1 MARVY
6 DSPKEMHLARAKQ
19 RDIKGRYYWSL
30 AVNGEP
36 KCYAIA
42 KQYFKEA
49 EELRKKAEMAADSW
63 PKKGKKK
70 EELTNEE

>member
-30 AVNGEP
+30 AVNG
-36 KCYAIA
+36 
-42 KQYFKEA
+42 
-49 EELRKKAEMAADSW
+49 
-63 PKKGKKK
+63 
-70 EELTNEE
+70 